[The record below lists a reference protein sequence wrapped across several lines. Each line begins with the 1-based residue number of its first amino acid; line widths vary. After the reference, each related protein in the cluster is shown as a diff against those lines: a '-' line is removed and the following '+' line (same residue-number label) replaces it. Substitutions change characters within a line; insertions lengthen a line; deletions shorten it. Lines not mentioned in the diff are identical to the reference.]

1 MEEEYHFHEAPTQT
15 SFDIEGWLMA
25 FPQAWVETWG
35 MGMAKQVPPV
45 VVGLKNGCH
54 CDWGSTIPNE
64 SRGTRRNQTPYSE
77 TLEAWHLS
85 PMPVPLESPLLPVKK
100 PGTRDYRPVQGL
112 KEVNKRIQDIHPT
125 VPNPYNLLS
134 SLPPEKNWYTVLDL
148 KDAFFC
154 LRLHPSHQPTF
165 AFKWQDPESRVTGQL
180 TWTRL
185 PQSFKNSPTIFNE
198 ALHRD
203 LASFRF
209 TNPQETL
216 L

>member
-77 TLEAWHLS
+77 TLAAWHLS
-85 PMPVPLESPLLPVKK
+85 PMPVPLE
-100 PGTRDYRPVQGL
+100 Y
-112 KEVNKRIQDIHPT
+112 
-125 VPNPYNLLS
+125 
-134 SLPPEKNWYTVLDL
+134 PP
-148 KDAFFC
+148 
-154 LRLHPSHQPTF
+154 PSCQK
-165 AFKWQDPESRVTGQL
+165 AG
-180 TWTRL
+180 
-185 PQSFKNSPTIFNE
+185 N
-198 ALHRD
+198 
-203 LASFRF
+203 
-209 TNPQETL
+209 
-216 L
+216 